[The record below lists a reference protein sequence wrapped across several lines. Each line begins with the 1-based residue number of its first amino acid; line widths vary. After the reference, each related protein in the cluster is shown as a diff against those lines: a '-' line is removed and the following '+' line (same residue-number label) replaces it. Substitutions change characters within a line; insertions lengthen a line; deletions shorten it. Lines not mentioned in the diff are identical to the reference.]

1 MCGSA
6 LYLLPIISQ
15 RLHIPAP
22 HTQCVFLPNC
32 LYFISGSSS
41 PSVETLG
48 CFFTREDSAES
59 RDRDALCCR
68 PSSYTMTSIHLS
80 TTICLHTSTPFVCLT
95 QYCKEQHTPTKY
107 PHSAASNMYT
117 FQHVKAIIKQILVKA
132 YVIPKTDFVQICSE
146 PYNKLL

>member
-1 MCGSA
+1 MWISFI
-6 LYLLPIISQ
+6 LLPIISQ
-15 RLHIPAP
+15 RLHIPAS

-41 PSVETLG
+41 PSMETLG

-95 QYCKEQHTPTKY
+95 QYCKEQHTPTIY
-107 PHSAASNMYT
+107 PHSVASNMYT